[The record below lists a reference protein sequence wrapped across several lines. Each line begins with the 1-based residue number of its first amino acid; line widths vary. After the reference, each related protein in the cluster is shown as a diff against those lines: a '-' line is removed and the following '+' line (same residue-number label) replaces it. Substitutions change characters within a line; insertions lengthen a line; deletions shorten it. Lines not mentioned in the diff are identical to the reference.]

1 MSVPPSSW
9 LVIRRRKYPRTSCW
23 VRVDPPCGK
32 TTAALFSM
40 VVLRPLIVWTSE
52 LANLYFAS
60 LHDVCV

>member
-32 TTAALFSM
+32 TTAGARRCSC
-40 VVLRPLIVWTSE
+40 VDRR
-52 LANLYFAS
+52 
-60 LHDVCV
+60 HDADADEVSVFQATRGKAP